1 VFALSEYR
9 LLENIFVMQ
18 ILISRTLRWGVTIAS
33 VLAGIGGIFYFI
45 QHGGELLNT
54 EKYQSFAYTDA
65 QDPATT
71 TFGGILEGAFS
82 GNSESLIQLGVI
94 ALFLTPLMRVVLS
107 LFDFLKQ
114 RDWLYVAITAFVLGV
129 IVMNSIVE

>member
-1 VFALSEYR
+1 
-9 LLENIFVMQ
+9 MQ

-33 VLAGIGGIFYFI
+33 VLAGIGGVFYFI
-45 QHGGELLNT
+45 QHGTELLDT
-54 EKYQSFAYTDA
+54 EKYHNFAYTDA
-65 QDPATT
+65 QNPATT
-71 TFGGILEGAFS
+71 TFGGIFEGAIA

-94 ALFLTPLMRVVLS
+94 ALLLTPIMRVVLS
-107 LFDFLKQ
+107 LFDFVKQ

>member
-1 VFALSEYR
+1 
-9 LLENIFVMQ
+9 MQ

-33 VLAGIGGIFYFI
+33 VLAGIGGVFYFI
-45 QHGGELLNT
+45 QHGGELLDT

-65 QDPATT
+65 QNPGTT
-71 TFGGILEGAFS
+71 TFSGIFEGALA

-94 ALFLTPLMRVVLS
+94 ALLLTPIMRVVLS

>member
-1 VFALSEYR
+1 MFALSEYR

-54 EKYQSFAYTDA
+54 EKYQSFAYKDA

-94 ALFLTPLMRVVLS
+94 ALLLTPIMRVVLS